1 MSRLTMVLFSI
12 ASVTLMGIGVVVALV
27 LGHYRLEPIVIAA
40 AIGLVAALPVSWL
53 LARRLQ

>member
-27 LGHYRLEPIVIAA
+27 LGHYRLEPIVISA